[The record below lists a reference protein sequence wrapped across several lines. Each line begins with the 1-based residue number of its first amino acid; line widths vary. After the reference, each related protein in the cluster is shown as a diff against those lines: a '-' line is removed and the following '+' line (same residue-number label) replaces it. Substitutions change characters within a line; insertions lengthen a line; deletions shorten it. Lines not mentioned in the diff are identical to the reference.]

1 MTMDIDFFAH
11 VEQTL
16 DDFGTRL
23 KALEAAVTEL
33 PNVEYQP
40 DSSRP
45 AGVRVVPA
53 PAPSPVME
61 VPPNG

>member
-16 DDFGTRL
+16 DNFRSRIE
-23 KALEAAVTEL
+23 ALEGALTEL
-33 PNVEYQP
+33 PNVEYTP

-45 AGVRVVPA
+45 PGVRVSPTPA
-53 PAPSPVME
+53 PAPVME